1 MHLEQP
7 GGNQQPS
14 LGIFRCVFT
23 QLSLQLHTSPASP
36 NDTETGSTPCCV
48 NTQASRSGPTEGF
61 LKTQGLQTDSEV
73 DSKLKENDIIQNLT
87 WKIYV
92 FFLWMSV
99 ISTQQS
105 PQNRTSTVDCWPV
118 LHRLDV
124 RSAGESRWSIRKS
137 NSGQIRTIASRNYNV
152 IGSSMEA
159 SHHPDSF

>member
-92 FFLWMSV
+92 FFCGWALSRPN
-99 ISTQQS
+99 SR
-105 PQNRTSTVDCWPV
+105 PRTEPPLLIVDP
-118 LHRLDV
+118 
-124 RSAGESRWSIRKS
+124 SF
-137 NSGQIRTIASRNYNV
+137 IASTSDQLVN
-152 IGSSMEA
+152 A
-159 SHHPDSF
+159 DDQ